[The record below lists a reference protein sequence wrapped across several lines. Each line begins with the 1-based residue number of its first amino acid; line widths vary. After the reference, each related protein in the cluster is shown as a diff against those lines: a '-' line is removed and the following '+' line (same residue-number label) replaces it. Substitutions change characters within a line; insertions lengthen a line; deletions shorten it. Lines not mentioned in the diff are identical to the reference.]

1 MIHQAEQGPTS
12 PTVSTLKRLFARSG
26 NRCGFPQCRS
36 AIVRAEAVI
45 GEVCHI
51 RGKNPGAARYDPTQ
65 TSLQRH
71 DYENLILLC
80 PTHHAI
86 VDDNP
91 ETYTV
96 DRLQKMKAEQEAGTA
111 AISDGIA
118 EHAARLLINRL
129 VASTNQTGGITA
141 GTVNINVNVQQPAVY
156 DQQIERST
164 AGTLSDYTFVS
175 NGGERIAR
183 TQSRAQDGGPNDFVY
198 WHTGPTAW
206 LRVIPSTPKVYG
218 RAELLRLVQN
228 TPFQLRPFG
237 NGEFKCIHANDHGVV
252 AIGFDGALPETIAT
266 RITQIFRTG
275 EIWGH
280 DKTLI
285 DPQMNLSNTC
295 RIPWPSIKEEF
306 EDTLANYLQF
316 AQHVLQLD
324 LAITV
329 VAGLALVKDAVF
341 VRNKVKWHVEPP
353 KTTHCLEQFVWRS
366 ATIRQFVTPPSQ
378 LLEPFYGAVFDA
390 CSLDYSEELQMHV
403 WRREVR

>member
-1 MIHQAEQGPTS
+1 MTRQTEQGPTS

-26 NRCGFPQCRS
+26 NRCAFPQCGS
-36 AIVRAEAVI
+36 AIVLAEAVI

-51 RGKNPGAARYDPTQ
+51 RGKNSGAARYDPTQ

-86 VDDNP
+86 VDDDP

-111 AISDGIA
+111 AISDGSA
-118 EHAARLLINRL
+118 EHAARLLIDRS
-129 VASTNQTGGITA
+129 VTSTNQTGGITA
-141 GTVNINVNVQQPAVY
+141 GTVNIAVNVQQPAVH

-164 AGTLSDYTFVS
+164 ARALSDYTFVS

-183 TQSRAQDGGPNDFVY
+183 TQSRAQDGSPNDFVY

-206 LRVIPSTPKVYG
+206 LRVIPSTPKGYG
-218 RAELLRLVQN
+218 RAELSRLIQS

-237 NGEFKCIHANDHGVV
+237 NGEFKCIHPNDNGLV

-280 DKTLI
+280 DKALI
-285 DPQMNLSNTC
+285 DPQTNLSNTC
-295 RIPWPSIKEEF
+295 RIPWPGIKEEF
-306 EDTLANYLQF
+306 ENTLANYLQF

-324 LAITV
+324 VPITV
-329 VAGLALVKDAVF
+329 VAGLALVKDAAF
-341 VRNKVKWHVEPP
+341 VRSKIEWYAEPP

-366 ATIRQFVTPPSQ
+366 ATIHEFVTPPAQ
-378 LLEPFYGAVFDA
+378 LLESFYGAVFDA
-390 CSLDYSEELQMHV
+390 CTLDYYEELQMHT
-403 WRREVR
+403 WPREVR